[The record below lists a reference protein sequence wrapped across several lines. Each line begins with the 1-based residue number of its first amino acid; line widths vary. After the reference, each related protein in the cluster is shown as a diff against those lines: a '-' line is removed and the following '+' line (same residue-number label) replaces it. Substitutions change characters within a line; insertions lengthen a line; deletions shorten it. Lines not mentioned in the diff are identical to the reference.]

1 MCQERL
7 LNGLVKCKKFYFFD
21 ITTTIEVI
29 IQNIIANDCIAA
41 IILPAMT
48 PDPIILANQL
58 PVMGP
63 IADNP
68 IKLKIYGTQNIM
80 ALIAE
85 FKMSQNIFIYVIICI
100 FK

>member
-1 MCQERL
+1 M
-7 LNGLVKCKKFYFFD
+7 
-21 ITTTIEVI
+21 
-29 IQNIIANDCIAA
+29 AA

-48 PDPIILANQL
+48 PAPIILANQL
-58 PVMGP
+58 PATGP

-85 FKMSQNIFIYVIICI
+85 FKMSQNIFIDMYI
-100 FK
+100 

>member
-1 MCQERL
+1 M
-7 LNGLVKCKKFYFFD
+7 
-21 ITTTIEVI
+21 I
-29 IQNIIANDCIAA
+29 
-41 IILPAMT
+41 

-85 FKMSQNIFIYVIICI
+85 FKMSQNIFIYVYLNDYR
-100 FK
+100 